1 MLQHRL
7 FINGGVLCVR
17 VGDLVKYKNGVE
29 NFSGIVVEVLSS
41 HKVNV
46 CFHWDGTLYTN
57 SCNIH
62 DLTILSSIETRE
74 LFGRPYAQI

>member
-1 MLQHRL
+1 MLKRRL
-7 FINGGVLCVR
+7 FNYGGVLCVR

-46 CFHWDGTLYTN
+46 CFHWDGSLYTN
-57 SCNIH
+57 SCDVT
-62 DLTILSSIETRE
+62 DLTIVSSIENRE
-74 LFGRPYAQI
+74 RFIQFRP

>member
-41 HKVNV
+41 QKVNV

-57 SCNIH
+57 SCDVH
-62 DLTILSSIETRE
+62 DLTVISSIEIRE
-74 LFGRPYAQI
+74 LFGRPYTHI

>member
-1 MLQHRL
+1 MHRPRL
-7 FINGGVLCVR
+7 FNYGGVLCVR

-46 CFHWDGTLYTN
+46 CFHWEGSLYTN
-57 SCNIH
+57 SC
-62 DLTILSSIETRE
+62 DVSELTIVSSIDNRE
-74 LFGRPYAQI
+74 RVIRI

>member
-1 MLQHRL
+1 MLSHPL
-7 FINGGVLCVR
+7 FTNGGVLCVR

-46 CFHWDGTLYTN
+46 CFHWEGSLYTN
-57 SCNIH
+57 SCNIS
-62 DLTILSSIETRE
+62 DLTIVSSIDNRE
-74 LFGRPYAQI
+74 RVIRI

>member
-1 MLQHRL
+1 MHRSRL
-7 FINGGVLCVR
+7 FNYGGVLCVR

-29 NFSGIVVEVLSS
+29 NFSGIVVEVLSP

-57 SCNIH
+57 SCNIS
-62 DLTILSSIETRE
+62 DLTIMSSIENRE
-74 LFGRPYAQI
+74 RLIQFEPQV

>member
-1 MLQHRL
+1 MHRL
-7 FINGGVLCVR
+7 RLFRYGGVLCVR

-46 CFHWDGTLYTN
+46 CFHWEGSLYTN
-57 SCNIH
+57 SCNVS
-62 DLTILSSIETRE
+62 DLTIVSSIDNRE
-74 LFGRPYAQI
+74 RVIRI

>member
-17 VGDLVKYKNGVE
+17 VGDLVKYKNGVV

-41 HKVNV
+41 QKVNV
-46 CFHWDGTLYTN
+46 CFHWEGSLYTN
-57 SCNIH
+57 VCDIM
-62 DLTILSSIETRE
+62 DLQVVGAHQNMNGKKKR
-74 LFGRPYAQI
+74 

>member
-41 HKVNV
+41 QKVNV

-57 SCNIH
+57 VCDIM
-62 DLTILSSIETRE
+62 DLQVVGAHQNMNGKKKR
-74 LFGRPYAQI
+74 

>member
-1 MLQHRL
+1 MHRPRL
-7 FINGGVLCVR
+7 FNYGGVLCVK

-46 CFHWDGTLYTN
+46 CFHWEGSLYTN
-57 SCNIH
+57 SCDVS
-62 DLTILSSIETRE
+62 DLTIVSSIDNRE
-74 LFGRPYAQI
+74 RVIRI

>member
-1 MLQHRL
+1 MDRPRL
-7 FINGGVLCVR
+7 FNYGGVLCVR

-46 CFHWDGTLYTN
+46 CFHWEGSLYTN
-57 SCNIH
+57 SCDVS
-62 DLTILSSIETRE
+62 DLTIVSSIDNRE
-74 LFGRPYAQI
+74 RVIRI